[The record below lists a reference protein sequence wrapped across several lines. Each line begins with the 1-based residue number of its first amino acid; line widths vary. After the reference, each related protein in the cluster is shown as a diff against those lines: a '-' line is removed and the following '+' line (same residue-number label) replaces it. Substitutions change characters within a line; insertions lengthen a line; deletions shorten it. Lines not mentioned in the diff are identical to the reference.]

1 MRRWVCCGRGGMI
14 IVRLLGYFEG
24 TIGLVSEQESGR
36 I

>member
-1 MRRWVCCGRGGMI
+1 MDGLREGGM

-24 TIGLVSEQESGR
+24 TIGLVSEQEGGR